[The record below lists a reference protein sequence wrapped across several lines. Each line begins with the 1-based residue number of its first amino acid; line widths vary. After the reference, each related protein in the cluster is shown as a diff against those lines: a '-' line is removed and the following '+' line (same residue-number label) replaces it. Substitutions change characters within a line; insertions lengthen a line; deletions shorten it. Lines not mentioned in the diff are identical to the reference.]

1 MTRFLHL
8 AKASSTLVVI
18 AVDCRFCIEG
28 DSERSGPRGGE
39 AKSTGQLWDNYGT
52 IMEQLYG
59 TTMEQPISNGICVK
73 SDNLKVKNVVLL
85 EKDTCS

>member
-18 AVDCRFCIEG
+18 AVDGRFCFER
-28 DSERSGPRGGE
+28 DSERSGPQGGE
-39 AKSTGQLWDNYGT
+39 AKSSGQLWDNYGT
-52 IMEQLYG
+52 TMEQLYG
-59 TTMEQPISNGICVK
+59 TTMEQHISNGKCVK